1 MERSI
6 SIRSMTVIR
15 GPSLRLTNIA
25 IAAAAAAEN
34 VARGQR
40 EDDARRRRREDAA
53 AIRGEDGLQLAD
65 S

>member
-1 MERSI
+1 
-6 SIRSMTVIR
+6 MTVIR